1 MYTSKRGKAPI
12 MDSQRRE
19 EERYR
24 EVFQGIMTE
33 SVLNSKPTLI
43 YILKKVNKN
52 HREQNIRD
60 SLDSTTY

>member
-1 MYTSKRGKAPI
+1 

-19 EERYR
+19 EERYGK
-24 EVFQGIMTE
+24 VFQGVMTE